1 MQTTE
6 QKLQY
11 LLDRFEIQD
20 VIAHYGCGLPI
31 HRSSGTWQSSCE
43 AGRLSVFLYL

>member
-11 LLDRFEIQD
+11 LLDRFEIQNGRGQD
-20 VIAHYGCGLPI
+20 DPQGDDCELPSRRSGLL
-31 HRSSGTWQSSCE
+31 R
-43 AGRLSVFLYL
+43 